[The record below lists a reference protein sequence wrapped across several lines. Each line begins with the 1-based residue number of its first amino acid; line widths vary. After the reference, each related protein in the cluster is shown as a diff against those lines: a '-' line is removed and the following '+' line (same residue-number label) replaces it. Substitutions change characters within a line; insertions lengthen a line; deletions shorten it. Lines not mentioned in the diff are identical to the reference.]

1 MEQLSSRTADDI
13 ARASAAGPVQLWRKL
28 QAMKKII
35 TAVSFAALMAIPAM
49 AQDSTTEQMKNAPP
63 AVAEPNNAVTVPKG
77 EKMTTGEISASELL
91 DENVVNA
98 ANETVGDVN
107 DVILDADG
115 KLASIVVGVGGFLG
129 MGEKDVALSFDQLTF
144 ARDNDNGLVVSTN
157 ATKESLQ
164 AAPAYTKPDK
174 RS

>member
-1 MEQLSSRTADDI
+1 
-13 ARASAAGPVQLWRKL
+13 
-28 QAMKKII
+28 MKKLI
-35 TAVSFAALMAIPAM
+35 TAVSFAALMASPAM
-49 AQDSTTEQMKNAPP
+49 AQDSTTERMKNAPP
-63 AVAEPNNAVTVPKG
+63 AVADPSDAATAPKG

-98 ANETVGDVN
+98 ANESVGDVN
-107 DVILDADG
+107 DVILDANG
-115 KLASIVVGVGGFLG
+115 KVASIIVGVGGFLG
-129 MGEKDVALSFDQLTF
+129 MGEKDVALSFDKLTF
-144 ARDNDNGLVVSTN
+144 ARDKDNGLVVSTD